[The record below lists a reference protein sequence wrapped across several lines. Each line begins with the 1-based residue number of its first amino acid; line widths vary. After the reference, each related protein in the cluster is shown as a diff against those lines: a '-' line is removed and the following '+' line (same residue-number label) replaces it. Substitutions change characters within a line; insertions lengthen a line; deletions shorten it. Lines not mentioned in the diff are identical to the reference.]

1 MNKKVIVAVCALLC
15 TLTAQA
21 ADPTFDVQID
31 GIYYKLN
38 SQNQTAAVAKGDE
51 LYVGDVVVPQ
61 SFEYEGIEFTVT
73 SVARTAFFQSKE
85 LTSVVLPSTVT
96 SVGPSAFMYCYKL
109 SSVVLPDGLTTLESR
124 TFWDCSALS
133 SVNIPSNLRS
143 IDIYAF
149 YNCKKLPS
157 QELPDGIATIGEF
170 AFSDCT
176 SMTSVKLP
184 KNLASLGKLAFSGCT
199 KLTSI
204 VIPKVTVWMGLN
216 PFFNCAIINSIV
228 VEEGNPVYDSRNN
241 CNAIIHTAT
250 NELIAGSLS
259 TVIPNDVVSIA
270 DCAFEQLRITEL
282 VIPEGVVSIGREAFR
297 DCWYLRSIEIP
308 STCTTIGHGAFNDC
322 SRLNS
327 LTLPEGVERIED
339 WSISLCSGLNEFHI
353 PNTVTYIGE
362 YAFQNLNRL
371 TSINIP
377 DGVTEIGQSAFSGCS
392 GLTSITLPAGLTS
405 IGDAAFSRC
414 NSIKTIYA
422 NMNEPCELGTNVFSS
437 VSSDCVLYVPK
448 GTLAAYEAA
457 GWTTLFGGGVV
468 EMQWERCDVPEIA
481 FVDGEVRVSCAT
493 EGSECEVHIE
503 YANSNISCT
512 GNNLKLIPSTQF
524 TITATAHAE
533 GYEDSET
540 VTATYD
546 MVGASTGDLN
556 GDGIVNISDVIKLV
570 NIILNK

>member
-1 MNKKVIVAVCALLC
+1 MKVIMAVCTLFC

-21 ADPTFDVQID
+21 ADPTYDVQVD

-38 SQNQTAAVAKGDE
+38 NDNQTAAVAKGDE
-51 LYVGDVVVPQ
+51 LYVGDVVVPP
-61 SFEYEGIEFTVT
+61 SFEYGGIEYTVT

-85 LTSVVLPSTVT
+85 LTSVELPSTVT

-109 SSVVLPDGLTTLESR
+109 TSVVLPDGLAKLESR

-133 SVNIPSNLRS
+133 SVNIPSNLRT

-157 QELPDGIATIGEF
+157 VELPDGITTIGEF
-170 AFSDCT
+170 AFDDCT

-184 KNLASLGKLAFSGCT
+184 KNLVSLGKLAFAGCT
-199 KLTSI
+199 GLTSI
-204 VIPKVTVWMGLN
+204 VIPKSTVWMDLN
-216 PFFNCAIINSIV
+216 PFFNCATLKSIV
-228 VEEGNPVYDSRNN
+228 VEEGNPVYDSRDN

-270 DCAFEQLRITEL
+270 DCAFEQLRITSL
-282 VIPEGVVSIGREAFR
+282 VIPEGVVSIGKEAFR

-308 STCTTIGHGAFNDC
+308 STCTAIGYGAFNDC
-322 SRLNS
+322 NRLTS
-327 LTLPEGVERIED
+327 LTLPDGVERIED
-339 WSISLCSGLNEFHI
+339 WAISLCSGLNEFHI
-353 PNTVTYIGE
+353 PETVTYIGE

-377 DGVTEIGQSAFSGCS
+377 DGVTEIGQSAFAGCS

-405 IGDAAFSRC
+405 IGTNAFSRC

-422 NMNEPCELGTNVFSS
+422 NMNEPCELGTNVFSG

-457 GWTTLFGGGVV
+457 GWTSLFGGGVI
-468 EMQWERCDVPEIA
+468 EMQWEQCAAPEVA
-481 FVDGEVRVSCAT
+481 FVDGKVQVSCAT
-493 EGSECEVHIE
+493 EGAVCEVRIE
-503 YANSNISCT
+503 YTNSALSCS
-512 GNNLKLIPSTQF
+512 GNNLKIVPSTQF
-524 TITATAHAE
+524 TVTAFAHAE
-533 GYEDSET
+533 GYENSET
-540 VTATYD
+540 VTATFD
-546 MVGASTGDLN
+546 MMTASTGDIN
-556 GDGIVNISDVIKLV
+556 GDGQINIIDVITLV
-570 NIILNK
+570 NMILGK